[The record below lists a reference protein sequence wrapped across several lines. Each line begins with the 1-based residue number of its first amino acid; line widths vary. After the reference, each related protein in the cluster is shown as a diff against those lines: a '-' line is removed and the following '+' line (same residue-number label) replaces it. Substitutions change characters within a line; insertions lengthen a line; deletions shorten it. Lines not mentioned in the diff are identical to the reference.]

1 MDPETL
7 RASLAPNLPP
17 DAVSWWP
24 PGPGWLVL
32 LLILFGAG
40 LAWLAW
46 YSRRV
51 PWWRWPRVHRQ
62 QQAYL
67 AELNDLPDSNDFNRA
82 FSQWLR
88 RLMRDGLGVPPNLP
102 PDAFVALVNR
112 RSPTPLSKQL
122 QLMLRSVY
130 KPEALN
136 PHFNTVKPELE
147 RLCLSCLHLHSPGPG

>member
-17 DAVSWWP
+17 DSVSWWP

-32 LLILFGAG
+32 VLLILGVG
-40 LAWLAW
+40 LLWLAW

-67 AELNDLPDSNDFNRA
+67 TELDQLANSDNFNRA

-88 RLMRDGLGVPPNLP
+88 RLMRDGLGIPPHLP
-102 PDAFVALVNR
+102 PEDFVALVNR
-112 RSPTPLSKQL
+112 RSQIPLSAAL
-122 QLMLRSVY
+122 QHMLQATYQPVDLR
-130 KPEALN
+130 PQFHAI
-136 PHFNTVKPELE
+136 KPELE
-147 RLCLSCLHLHSPGPG
+147 NLCLSCLHLRSPGPG